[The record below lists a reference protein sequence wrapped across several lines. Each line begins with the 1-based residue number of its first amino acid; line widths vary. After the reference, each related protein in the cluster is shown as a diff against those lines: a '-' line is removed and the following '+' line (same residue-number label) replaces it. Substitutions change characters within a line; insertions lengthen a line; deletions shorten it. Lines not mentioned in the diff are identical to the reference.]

1 MTCLVSIILRISQN
15 CDKKEQKLDKHRLTE
30 EACCYLHWLG
40 HLGMLWQTRLDYTS
54 AAMSTGQNARLWAVS
69 SAQPPWRP
77 TVSQCCRGHSI
88 GTCFLT
94 LGKFTWLLWILDQKC
109 ELAPQFPSLRGLR
122 GSTCVLY
129 HLRILSRRSLTNCL
143 ATVWSLRL
151 DLCAGLLAS
160 SKAARHQ
167 PMPYAHFSTLN
178 SPCVQTPPTRLLHFH
193 SATVPRVHIFSAL
206 YPSIQL
212 QAPMMVAY
220 YSVR

>member
-1 MTCLVSIILRISQN
+1 MLRQN
-15 CDKKEQKLDKHRLTE
+15 DLLCQHHLAHIPKLWQKERKLDKNRLTE

-69 SAQPPWRP
+69 SAQPPSRP
-77 TVSQCCRGHSI
+77 TVLLCYRGRLI
-88 GTCFLT
+88 RTCFLT
-94 LGKFTWLLWILDQKC
+94 LGKFTGLQSILDQKC
-109 ELAPQFPSLRGLR
+109 EVALLSPSLISQR

-143 ATVWSLRL
+143 AVVWSLRL

-167 PMPYAHFSTLN
+167 PMPYAHSFTSN

-193 SATVPRVHIFSAL
+193 SATVLRVHIFSAL
-206 YPSIQL
+206 YLSIQ
-212 QAPMMVAY
+212 
-220 YSVR
+220 